1 MDKNYRIHAK
11 GGISMNIIYG
21 VVATIVSLGLLL
33 AVFMIA
39 YNIYM
44 NFKEQREFD
53 IEYRKNQERKGK

>member
-11 GGISMNIIYG
+11 GRINMNIVYA
-21 VVATIVSLGLLL
+21 VVATIVCIGLLL

-39 YNIYM
+39 YNIYR

-53 IEYRKNQERKGK
+53 IEYRKEQERKGK

>member
-1 MDKNYRIHAK
+1 MSIF
-11 GGISMNIIYG
+11 YG
-21 VVATIVSLGLLL
+21 VVATIVVLGLLL